1 MTPAQV
7 RDSAAV
13 GSVGPRIIRAEVTK
27 TGPGVLSWSAVRAQ
41 ASSWLSISPSSG
53 TVPTTVTATLSP
65 VGLSAGVHR
74 DTVVVTAGGASAAQV
89 RVPVEFTVFPCRV
102 VPLAPNTAVQD
113 SLTDRDCAAPNRSG
127 HFAKLYSFAGTS
139 GDSVSVRLTSSV
151 FDAYLVVD
159 SSSTPVGATFV
170 ETDACGGSTGDACL
184 TYLLLR
190 RSDTHL
196 IEATSAAAG
205 EVGAFTLRLN
215 TPRAPAVPTGL
226 AQLRA
231 DSASLVGLGGSVPD
245 SIVVLRGLVTDPDS
259 TDRVRLEVEVRPIG
273 TPFAGTPTDS
283 SAQVPAGT
291 TAFVRLRGG
300 ADDTDY
306 HWQARTTDETGRSGD
321 WVAYGGNGEAETDF
335 RIATPQPPAE
345 PVALGQFRGD
355 QTTVV
360 PVGGVVPEQNL
371 VFKATLSDVDQG
383 DQLRLEV
390 EVRPVGVAFTGTP
403 TGSSV
408 AVATGQTASA
418 TIAGFDDDTAYRW
431 RARAVDAAGLT
442 SGWVSFGNNPET
454 DADFAIAVPEPPV
467 APTALAQL
475 RRDST
480 TSVALGDTLREAVIV
495 FRGAATDPDPGA
507 QVRLQ
512 VEVRPVGQPFSN
524 VPTDS
529 GAFVATGSPA
539 LVVTTGLTDDRDF
552 HWQSRAVDETGRASA
567 WTPFGGNSENDTDFR
582 VQLPATQLSFSTQPS
597 AVVVGTPISPAV
609 RVQIRKASGAV
620 DVNFAGPVTVAL
632 AAGTGTSGAVL
643 GGTRTQNAA
652 SGTATF
658 SDLTVDRVGQ
668 GYRLTATADTL
679 PPATSGTFDVTPGSG
694 ATVALVTQPSG
705 AAQSGVP
712 FARQPVVEIRDAGGN
727 PVPQAGVTISAS
739 VASGPIGAT
748 LSGTMA
754 VTGSDGRA
762 TFSGLAISGPVG
774 TYTLSFTGPGLSGAT
789 SETITLSSSGAA
801 ILAIV
806 TQPSSTAQ
814 SGVPFA
820 QQPVIQVQDAAGN
833 PVAQSGISV
842 GASIFSGGGTLS
854 GTTPVATDVDGR
866 AVFTDLA
873 IVGVA
878 GDRVLVFAAS
888 GLTST
893 SPSGTIS
900 LSAGGATQLT
910 ITTQPSATAQSG
922 VAFARQPAVQL
933 RDASG
938 NVVAQAGVTV
948 TASIATGGGTLGGT
962 PSATTNSSG
971 VAAFTDL
978 RISGSVGDRTLG
990 LSAAGLLGVTTDAIT
1005 ITPGAA
1011 TQLGIV
1017 TQPPTVAQS
1026 GVPFGQ
1032 QPVIQV
1038 LDGAGNA
1045 VSQSGVVVTAAIA
1058 TGGGTLG
1065 GTVIATT
1072 NAGGTA
1078 SFTNLS
1084 ITGSEGSRT
1093 LSFAAP
1099 GLGAV
1104 TSNSISIT
1112 AGAPGQLTIET
1123 QPSATAQSGVVFPQ
1137 QPVLQLRDA
1146 AGNPVS
1152 QSGVVVTAAIG
1163 SGGGI
1168 LGGTPTA
1175 TTNTNGAAT
1184 FVDLSITGIVGT
1196 RTLSFTATGL
1206 TGATSSAINVTAGTA
1221 TQLTLT
1227 TQPSAT
1233 AQNGIAF
1240 AQQPVVQLR
1249 DASGNAVSQS
1259 GVTIAASLATTPG
1272 GTPTLSN
1279 ATATTSASGVA
1290 TFVGTAI
1297 TGQVGAYTLTFSSG
1311 VLSTTTSNTVTLTAG
1326 AATQLT
1332 VTTQPSATVQS
1343 GVAFPQQPAVQLRD
1357 GAGNA
1362 VSQSGVVVTAA
1373 IASGGGALGGTLTVT
1388 TNASGVATFANLTI
1402 TGTIGARTLSF
1413 AVTGLTGATS
1423 STITVTAGTAT
1434 QLSITT
1440 QPSATVQSGVA
1451 FPQQPAIQLR
1461 DGAGNAVSQ
1470 SGVVVT
1476 AAIASGGGAL
1486 GGTLTATTNAS
1497 GVATFANLTITG
1509 TIGART
1515 LSFAVTGLTGATSS
1529 TITVTASTATQ
1540 LSITTQPSAT
1550 VRSGVAFPVQPVVQV
1565 RDASGNPVSQSGVV
1579 VTAAIA
1585 TGGGSL
1591 GGGLTATTN
1600 ASGVATFAN
1609 LSIAGTLGS
1618 RTLRFTATGLTA
1630 AVSNPVDVTP
1640 GLPVALSLTVQPS
1653 SNAQSGVAFP
1663 QQPVVQLRDGSSNA
1677 VSEAGRLVTAVLASG
1692 SGTLG
1697 GAAGVVTDASGAAT
1711 FSNLSITGSTGAY
1724 TVRFEAVPLTVVTSN
1739 TITLGAGTGSKLAL
1753 TTAPSAT
1760 VQNSVAFPQ
1769 QPVVQLQDASGNPVS
1784 QAGVTVVATIL
1795 SGGGSLLGMT
1805 GVATNAGG
1813 AAVFPDLAIQGTI
1826 GTRRLIFAADGY
1838 QSVSSGDISVTV
1850 GVAAQLAVTTQPS
1863 TTVQSGVVFAQQPV
1877 VRLLDVSGNAVAQ
1890 SGVAVTAAIATGAGT
1905 LDGTLSAT
1913 TNASG
1918 VGAFTNLLIAGP
1930 VGNRTLGFSASGL
1943 AGTTSNAVSVTA
1955 AASATAVSSSV
1966 NPSTF
1971 GQAVA
1976 FSATVTSPGGTPNG
1990 TVQFKVDA
1998 VNLGAPVALAAG
2010 VATSPTT
2017 TTLAVGTRTITA
2029 EYSGSADFLVS
2040 TGTLAGG
2047 QVVNVASTTTTVS
2060 SSVNPSTF
2068 GQSVQ
2073 FTATVTSSGGTP
2085 AGTVQFKVDAA
2096 NLGTPGTLISG
2107 SATSPATTTLAV
2119 GTRTITAEYT
2129 PTGGNFAASTGTLAG
2144 GQVVNAP
2151 PTVSLSVD
2159 KTTLAE
2165 LGTDNP
2171 ATVTATLSGPSGLP
2185 VTVNLGFGG
2194 TAAQTTDYT
2203 RSGTQIAIAAGATTG
2218 TVTVSAVNDNAAP
2231 VVEGAETVTVS
2242 LGVLTNATAGTPA
2255 SVQVTITDDD
2265 VLPTVR
2271 FSVAGQSNGEGVT
2284 PVTATVQLSAAYGVQ
2299 VAVPFTVGGGSTA
2312 VSPADYS
2319 LSTPSPLTIAAGV
2332 TNGTITLTVVDDP
2345 TNEPN
2350 ETVILNLGAPTNATL
2365 TAPTTHTVTITD
2377 NDPLPAAP
2385 VITAPTDGSVTN
2397 DNTPTVTGTA
2407 QANALVEVFDG
2418 VSSLGTTTANG
2429 AGAWALTTGTLADG
2443 AHSLTATATTAAG
2456 TGPASAV
2463 RTFTVDTQAPAAPV
2477 ITAPTNG
2484 STTNDNTP
2492 TITGTAEANASVA

>member
-1423 STITVTAGTAT
+1423 STITVTA
-1434 QLSITT
+1434 
-1440 QPSATVQSGVA
+1440 
-1451 FPQQPAIQLR
+1451 
-1461 DGAGNAVSQ
+1461 
-1470 SGVVVT
+1470 
-1476 AAIASGGGAL
+1476 
-1486 GGTLTATTNAS
+1486 
-1497 GVATFANLTITG
+1497 
-1509 TIGART
+1509 
-1515 LSFAVTGLTGATSS
+1515 
-1529 TITVTASTATQ
+1529 STATQ